1 MTVPNSQPPTPK
13 EIATGDRHQELGV
26 GGWKSGVES
35 SKAAQQQPLVN
46 LQEIAEIELF
56 IVKRMKEFTVGDHAS
71 VFKGGGFN
79 FVGVR
84 DWQPGDRT
92 SHIDW
97 AQSSMTNFSPMI
109 TRDFEQDSNATIIAV
124 ADASLSTRCGVR
136 GVPIAA
142 AIARAVAA
150 AGLSAMFFQD
160 LFGLVTFDDR
170 FEEVTVA
177 RPKIGRSHLLYCLD
191 LYQAGERTPPV
202 ERADAGRAGSSR
214 LDQSRDIIVAIE
226 SQVRKS
232 SLIPVISDF
241 LFPDAARIIGE
252 LALLNAVHDVFLLMA
267 DVRFAYELPSVSD
280 GWVEA
285 YDVETGRSRVF
296 SRRELRRLASR
307 VGEWQDDIER
317 TARDAGIDVVR
328 VGLDRWQMETAL
340 VEFTAER
347 RLRKM

>member
-1 MTVPNSQPPTPK
+1 M
-13 EIATGDRHQELGV
+13 GV
-26 GGWKSGVES
+26 GR
-35 SKAAQQQPLVN
+35 SKVAQEQPLVN

-92 SHIDW
+92 SSIDW

-124 ADASLSTRCGVR
+124 ADASLSTRCGVQ

-191 LYQAGERTPPV
+191 LYQAEGQTAPAEGAKRGQTP
-202 ERADAGRAGSSR
+202 GSGR
-214 LDQSRDIIVAIE
+214 LDKSRDIIIAIE

-241 LFPDAARIIGE
+241 LFPDAVRIIGE

-280 GWVEA
+280 GWIEA
-285 YDVETGRSRVF
+285 YDVETGKSRVF
-296 SRRELRRLASR
+296 SRRELRRLAAR